1 MSGEFG
7 LPKPL
12 EISAVRQN
20 GMPAVRRTV
29 IHGSTSQ
36 QSYGPGELVHIPVET
51 GAAGSFFMVETSRLD
66 MDVNVWNKNLFV
78 DFLNLPRCG
87 WHALIEEFGIEV
99 HNSMHDNQRFY
110 GEMINLEM
118 IRNGE
123 NMTPCEMTISNPYEV
138 GGGLA
143 GELHPNFIKPSMITL
158 AGLPHGVRYQAMS
171 QPSASNVSSSVPN
184 IIMEGLIL
192 NSHSHLRKPYG
203 RNGYGTIPQENLYP
217 YQVNIPANGDYSATT
232 SGRLQTAGYVGR
244 PVGAAD
250 LQNQFAWWAETS
262 LPCSSSYDDR
272 ILTGIQRNYSTVNGP
287 HAAVAD
293 ITTLT
298 GQLAVDRRLLGG
310 GNTLTPVVPLPASA
324 QTDLTSA
331 DGMDSQIFTS
341 SRFYGTATSGNEVRR
356 YAFTFPRT
364 NAYGLDYADNTMFD
378 VAYGQ
383 TLGGSTPM
391 MWPAKQPTN
400 LEAFFKRIKKCGINT
415 KSVHNYSAN
424 CKNIPISVPLDLSS
438 DPTGRATIWGGG
450 GNGPPTVVHTV
461 PTHSDP
467 RGAKYCF
474 RVSLKLYSCL
484 LGVFAQKWFP
494 SLLIQAGRMRIRL
507 RLQQPNVCFQ
517 TLMDPCRIVPGTA
530 RDRFPYLGVLQKTT
544 AAPYKRLDLITEAPI
559 DTLCHGIHP
568 IMVQKYMPGM
578 CYNDLVAMGKF
589 PIPQTKMQ
597 MHRPVNSLHATLVQ
611 MDGASDRST
620 PAEYMSGVNT
630 TAHPNSTA
638 IANYRREYLSIAPLE
653 RQSGQ
658 YNFRTWGSAHNA
670 IPAAIVTDGAGTTS
684 ATVAAYTNRTVG
696 RKVDALVKVFSNAFD
711 DLHQNVTF
719 GYPARKLVSL
729 SADGTIRTNLDT
741 SNLGRDQWNAYL
753 LDPKIRE
760 EAVGDTDPIFCFQNF
775 NHQSSYGAFFSD
787 GGLTTGTRR
796 KGFNPDVT
804 WGDWTTEQRIFPQR
818 LSANGLPTSDF
829 GLNGLNW
836 EIYAPPQPQYVPT
849 LRPWDKREERFIT
862 AADIA
867 NENQLCYGTH
877 LKESVAQVR
886 RTNRSLFPLSM
897 DSEHCPTISER
908 VTYTVSN
915 IAYRVEEIILP
926 EAASMNIIAAAM
938 EGGITIEA
946 DTIKSVE
953 QILPKQANQK
963 ILINVSAGIVN
974 DICFVFQPTAM
985 ISGDQSYGYNSY
997 AFYSPFASFTFEKQN
1012 SGTQDAARANATV
1025 QSVPT
1030 TPETYN
1036 YLGGDPVYYNAMVHG
1051 PSIGIKT
1058 FLSISTEYFP
1068 RNPIDDL
1075 QTLIDHVTW
1084 GDQRR
1089 GDIEY
1094 LELGPHIHNSYDSN
1108 NFCVVSPFQDGFFS
1122 VFTPIECLDDQ
1133 TITDNPFWTPL
1144 ECNIQRLI
1152 RGKRAK
1158 GNALPFY
1165 KPLEGTFHLS
1175 FNLQAFMGQHDTM
1188 NVGTPMVNNNAY
1200 LQMENCHLM
1209 LAHETRMLVF
1219 ARVFARIVIERGGI
1233 IQVFT

>member
-143 GELHPNFIKPSMITL
+143 GELHPNLIKPSMITL
-158 AGLPHGVRYQAMS
+158 AGLPHGVRYQTMS
-171 QPSASNVSSSVPN
+171 QPSSSNVSSSVPN

-192 NSHSHLRKPYG
+192 NSHSHLKKPYG
-203 RNGYGTIPQENLYP
+203 RNGYGTIPQ
-217 YQVNIPANGDYSATT
+217 VNIYPNTANIPQNDNYAGTT
-232 SGRLQTAGYVGR
+232 SERLQTAGYVGGS
-244 PVGAAD
+244 VGATN

-272 ILTGIQRNYSTVNGP
+272 ILTSIKRNYNTVTGAHTVIATTPANLTAKLAIHRGLVGD
-287 HAAVAD
+287 AA
-293 ITTLT
+293 I
-298 GQLAVDRRLLGG
+298 
-310 GNTLTPVVPLPASA
+310 PASTA
-324 QTDLTSA
+324 NADTTSA

-356 YAFTFPRT
+356 YAFTFPRVGP
-364 NAYGLDYADNTMFD
+364 YGTVYADNTMFD

-383 TLGGSTPM
+383 TLGGATPM

-424 CKNIPISVPLDLSS
+424 CKNIPISVPLDLSG
-438 DPTGRATIWGGG
+438 DPTGRTAIWGGG
-450 GNGPPTVVHTV
+450 TDVHTV
-461 PTHSDP
+461 PTHTDP

-484 LGVFAQKWFP
+484 LGVFAQRWFP

-544 AAPYKRLDLITEAPI
+544 TGLYRSLGTLTQAPI

-568 IMVQKYMPGM
+568 IMVQNYVPGI
-578 CYNDLVAMGKF
+578 CYNDLVALGKF

-597 MHRPVNSLHATLVQ
+597 MNRPVNSLHASLVH
-611 MDGASDRST
+611 MDGASLRTT
-620 PAEYMSGVNT
+620 PARYSATGTSHGGGAGTV
-630 TAHPNSTA
+630 PNL
-638 IANYRREYLSIAPLE
+638 RREFLSIAPLE
-653 RQSGQ
+653 QQSGE
-658 YNFRTWGSAHNA
+658 YNFRTWGSAHDA
-670 IPAAIVTDGAGTTS
+670 SGAGGDGAATDGVAV
-684 ATVAAYTNRTVG
+684 ATYVNQTVG
-696 RKVDALVKVFSNAFD
+696 RKVDALVKVLTNAFD

-719 GYPARKLVSL
+719 GYPAKKLVQL
-729 SADGTIRTNLDT
+729 SADGTQRTNIDT
-741 SNLGRDQWNAYL
+741 SNLGRDQWDEFL
-753 LDPKIRE
+753 RDPRIRE
-760 EAVGDTDPIFCFQNF
+760 EPVGDTDSIFCFQNF

-787 GGLTTGTRR
+787 GGYTAAK
-796 KGFNPDVT
+796 KGYLPDVT
-804 WGDWTTEQRIFPQR
+804 WGDWSTEQRIFPAR
-818 LSANGLPTSDF
+818 IRANAEPTSDF
-829 GLNGLNW
+829 ALNGLNW

-849 LRPWDKREERFIT
+849 LRPWDKRETRFIT

-897 DSEHCPTISER
+897 DSEHCPTINER

-985 ISGDQSYGYNSY
+985 IQGDQSYGYNSY
-997 AFYSPFASFTFEKQN
+997 AFYSPFASFTFEKQSTGTLDADRGNAQVQAPPN
-1012 SGTQDAARANATV
+1012 SAD
-1025 QSVPT
+1025 
-1030 TPETYN
+1030 TYN
-1036 YLGGDPVYYNAMVHG
+1036 SLGGDPVYYNAMVHG

>member
-51 GAAGSFFMVETSRLD
+51 GAAGSFFMVETSRID
-66 MDVNVWNKNLFV
+66 MDVNIWNKNLFV

-143 GELHPNFIKPSMITL
+143 GELHTNLIKPSMITL
-158 AGLPHGVRYQAMS
+158 VGLPHGVRYQTMQ

-184 IIMEGLIL
+184 ILLEGLIL
-192 NSHSHLRKPYG
+192 NSHTHLKKPYG
-203 RNGYGTIPQENLYP
+203 RNGYGTIAE
-217 YQVNIPANGDYSATT
+217 VNIYPNTADPTGTADYSTTT
-232 SGRLQTAGYVGR
+232 SARLKTAGFVGHTDTANLR
-244 PVGAAD
+244 D
-250 LQNQFAWWAETS
+250 QFAWWAETS

-272 ILTGIQRNYSTVNGP
+272 VMTGMLSDYQTVSGNQPATATPATLEAKLNVARQLVGGAALP
-287 HAAVAD
+287 AFNAHGNNAAVIAVD
-293 ITTLT
+293 KSSMDGID
-298 GQLAVDRRLLGG
+298 GQLFA
-310 GNTLTPVVPLPASA
+310 
-324 QTDLTSA
+324 
-331 DGMDSQIFTS
+331 S
-341 SRFYGTATSGNEVRR
+341 SRFYGTATAGNEVRR

-364 NAYGLDYADNTMFD
+364 AAYGQPYADNTMFD

-383 TLGGSTPM
+383 SLGGVTPM

-438 DPTGRATIWGGG
+438 DPYGRATIWGGDG
-450 GNGPPTVVHTV
+450 TAVHTPPTHT
-461 PTHSDP
+461 DP

-474 RVSLKLYSCL
+474 RVSLKMYSCL

-507 RLQQPNVCFQ
+507 RLQQPNIAFQ

-530 RDRFPYLGVLQKTT
+530 RDRFPYLGVIQKTP
-544 AAPYKRLDLITEAPI
+544 AYYQPLSLVVRGKLDS
-559 DTLCHGIHP
+559 LCHGIHP
-568 IMVQKYMPGM
+568 IMVQNYTPGM
-578 CYNDLVAMGKF
+578 CYNDLVALGKF
-589 PIPQTKMQ
+589 PIPQTKMK
-597 MHRPVNSLHATLVQ
+597 MNRPVNPLHATMVK
-611 MDGASDRST
+611 MDGASSRTT
-620 PAEYMSGVNT
+620 PAQYAGTGTSTFPYNPLPAPAPQT
-630 TAHPNSTA
+630 TTVPNM
-638 IANYRREYLSIAPLE
+638 YREFLSIAPLDK
-653 RQSGQ
+653 QSGY
-658 YNFRTWGSAHNA
+658 YNFRTWGSAHDSTLLPA
-670 IPAAIVTDGAGTTS
+670 IADPTS
-684 ATVAAYTNRTVG
+684 GDVSAYTNATLG
-696 RKVDALVKVFSNAFD
+696 RKVDALVKVLSNAFD
-711 DLHQNVTF
+711 DLHRNVSF
-719 GYPARKLVSL
+719 GYTSKKLIQL
-729 SADGTIRTNLDT
+729 TTDGLGYTDLDT
-741 SNLGRDQWNAYL
+741 TNLGRDRWNSFL
-753 LDPKIRE
+753 LDARHQE
-760 EAVGDTDPIFCFQNF
+760 VDVTDNDAIFCFQNF
-775 NHQSSYGAFFSD
+775 NHQTCYGAFFSD
-787 GGLTTGTRR
+787 GGLTAA
-796 KGFNPDVT
+796 KGFQPDLT
-804 WGDWTTEQRIFPQR
+804 WGDYSSTQRIVSSR
-818 LSANGLPTSDF
+818 MRANAAPTSDYA
-829 GLNGLNW
+829 LNGLNW

-849 LRPWDKREERFIT
+849 FRPWDKRTTRIIT
-862 AADIA
+862 EADFA
-867 NENQLCYGTH
+867 NENQMCYGTH

-886 RTNRSLFPLSM
+886 RTNRSLFPLGM
-897 DSEHCPTISER
+897 DSEHCPTINER

-953 QILPKQANQK
+953 QILPKQSNQK
-963 ILINVSAGIVN
+963 ILINISAGIVN

-985 ISGDQSYGYNSY
+985 IQGDQSYGYNSY
-997 AFYSPFASFTFEKQN
+997 AFYSPFASFQFEKQAL
-1012 SGTQDAARANATV
+1012 GTTDANLNTVVQGPPAT
-1025 QSVPT
+1025 PD
-1030 TPETYN
+1030 TYN

-1051 PSIGIKT
+1051 PSIGINT

-1094 LELGPHIHNSYDSN
+1094 LELNPHIHNSHDPN

-1122 VFTPIECLDDQ
+1122 TFTPIECLDDQ
-1133 TITDNPFWTPL
+1133 TITNNPFWTPV
-1144 ECNIQRLI
+1144 ECNIKRLI
-1152 RGKRAK
+1152 RGKRARS
-1158 GNALPFY
+1158 NALPFY

-1200 LQMENCHLM
+1200 LQMQNCYLM
-1209 LAHETRMLVF
+1209 QAFETRMLVF